1 MLIGRAWTVGPTSDG
16 RLTDDCF
23 DCARMRITPAI
34 LQLEIETDGRAL
46 VQSLQ
51 RQLDRLTAVGS
62 NSGGEDCSPRVNE
75 RRKRTL
81 GLLTRAWH
89 KLWIK
94 SIELQCKIEE
104 RYNRIEVDRCRSAIF
119 VGPGLNGAPGA
130 VELTTRN

>member
-1 MLIGRAWTVGPTSDG
+1 MTMWRERAAPILSPLSPCRTIAPDLLKDVNI
-16 RLTDDCF
+16 LQ
-23 DCARMRITPAI
+23 I

-51 RQLDRLTAVGS
+51 RQLDRLSAVG
-62 NSGGEDCSPRVNE
+62 NGDDCSPRVGE

-104 RYNRIEVDRCRSAIF
+104 RFDRIEVER
-119 VGPGLNGAPGA
+119 
-130 VELTTRN
+130 ELFALFRARARGGGV